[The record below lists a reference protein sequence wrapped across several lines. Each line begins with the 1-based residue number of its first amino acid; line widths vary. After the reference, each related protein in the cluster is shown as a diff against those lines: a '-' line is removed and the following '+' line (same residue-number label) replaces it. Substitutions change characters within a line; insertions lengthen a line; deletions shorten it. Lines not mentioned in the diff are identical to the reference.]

1 MTQRMAISDE
11 EASRIM
17 QQQQQQDTDRKEA
30 MDEQRESMLRAF
42 VSAEGR
48 ERLKRIEQ
56 VKPERARMVEMA
68 IIQNVRAGKMQ
79 APVTDGTVRE
89 LLQQIIENGGEGSG
103 NGPQIT
109 VMRKKNDDDW

>member
-1 MTQRMAISDE
+1 MTQRVNLSDE
-11 EASRIM
+11 QAQQMMAKQQAEAE
-17 QQQQQQDTDRKEA
+17 RKDA

-48 ERLKRIEQ
+48 ERLKRVEQ

-68 IIQNVRAGKMQ
+68 IIQNVRQGKLQ
-79 APVTDGTVRE
+79 PPVSDDTVRE
-89 LLQQIIENGGEGSG
+89 LLTQVVQGGENGG

-109 VMRKKNDDDW
+109 VMRKRMDDDW